1 MQRIDDT
8 YEYDEKESRG
18 YTLDISFI
26 LKKAVGIFRM
36 KPDFFLLYTA
46 LFILVQPLGGI
57 LLAGPLSIG
66 FLVMAHRLDKG
77 KEIDFARFFDGFY
90 AFIPLLLAYV
100 LTSLITITGYFL
112 FVIPG
117 IYFSVVYLFALP
129 FVYFKKKDFWD
140 AMELSRKL
148 ISREWFS
155 FFGFIL
161 LLALL
166 NILGALAFGI
176 GLFFTIPVSAIA
188 IYVAFDEIV
197 GT

>member
-1 MQRIDDT
+1 MQLIDDNYS
-8 YEYDEKESRG
+8 YEEKLDRG
-18 YTLDISFI
+18 YSPDISSVI
-26 LKKAVGIFRM
+26 KKAVDIFRM

-46 LFILVQPLGGI
+46 LFVFVQPMGGI
-57 LLAGPLSIG
+57 LLAGPLSVG

-77 KEIDFARFFDGFY
+77 KPVDFVNFFDGFN
-90 AFIPLLLAYV
+90 AFVPLLLAYI
-100 LTSLITITGYFL
+100 LTTLITIIGYFL

-129 FVYFKKKDFWD
+129 FVYFKKKEFWD

-148 ISREWFS
+148 ITKEWFS

-176 GLFFTIPVSAIA
+176 GLFFTIPISACA